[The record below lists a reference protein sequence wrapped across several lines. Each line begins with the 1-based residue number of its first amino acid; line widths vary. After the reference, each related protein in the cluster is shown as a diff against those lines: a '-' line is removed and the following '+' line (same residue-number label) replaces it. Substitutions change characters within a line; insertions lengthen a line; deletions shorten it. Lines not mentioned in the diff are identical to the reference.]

1 MQKEHNGAVDG
12 LRDELRRLE
21 TELQSAHNHQHQ
33 HQQLLQQP
41 AGSAPTPRDAPE
53 RVKGRHDEVKLV
65 LPGLGVVAGSEPR
78 SEGEVRS
85 SSDEESVLGRREK
98 V

>member
-12 LRDELRRLE
+12 LREELRRLE
-21 TELQSAHNHQHQ
+21 TELQSAHNNQ
-33 HQQLLQQP
+33 HQQQLQQP
-41 AGSAPTPRDAPE
+41 AGSAPTPRDVPE
-53 RVKGRHDEVKLV
+53 RVKGRHEEVKLV

-78 SEGEVRS
+78 SDGEVRS
-85 SSDEESVLGRREK
+85 SSDEKSVLGRREK